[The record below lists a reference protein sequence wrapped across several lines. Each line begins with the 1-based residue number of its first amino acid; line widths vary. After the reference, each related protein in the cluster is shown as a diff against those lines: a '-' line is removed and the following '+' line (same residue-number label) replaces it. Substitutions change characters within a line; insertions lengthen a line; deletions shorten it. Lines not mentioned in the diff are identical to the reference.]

1 MNKPTEH
8 SAQQSPVIGL
18 LTALGGFALYS
29 THDALTKYV
38 GAGYSVFQIIFFAM
52 LFAFVPMSI
61 MMLADKQVRNF
72 RPKKPGLVLLRSVT
86 MIIGLSC
93 AFYAF
98 TALPLAEVYS
108 LLFAAPLLITVFS
121 IPILGEV
128 VRGQRWAAVIVGLI
142 GVLIVLRPGASEFT
156 LGHAAGII
164 SACCSA
170 FSSVLVRKI
179 GREERTAVMIL
190 FPMILAMIVM
200 GMLLPSTYKPMEL
213 IDLALVACIGLFSV
227 FAQFAV
233 IAGYRRAPAA
243 VIAPAQYS
251 QIIWATIF
259 GVLFFEE
266 SPDIY
271 VGIGS
276 AIIIGSGVF
285 VVWRESRSNVS
296 ARYPVLRTLTT
307 RLAIAP
313 TVRRPLNPGEKH
325 TSPPPAL

>member
-1 MNKPTEH
+1 MGI
-8 SAQQSPVIGL
+8 AL
-18 LTALGGFALYS
+18 LGFALYS
-29 THDALTKYV
+29 THDAITKYV
-38 GAGYSVFQIIFFAM
+38 GASLSVFQIIFFAM

-61 MMLADKQVRNF
+61 MMLADKSVGNF
-72 RPKKPGLVLLRSVT
+72 RPKKPWLVLLRSTT

-98 TALPLAEVYS
+98 TVLPLAEVYS

-128 VRGQRWAAVIVGLI
+128 VRAQRWAAVIVGLI
-142 GVLIVLRPGASEFT
+142 GVMIVLRPGASEFT
-156 LGHAAGII
+156 LGHAAGLI

-170 FSSVLVRKI
+170 LSSVLVRKI
-179 GREERTAVMIL
+179 GRQERTVVMIL
-190 FPMILAMIVM
+190 FPMILAMVVM
-200 GMLLPSTYKPMEL
+200 GMLLPQVYTPMTL
-213 IDLALVACIGLFSV
+213 SQLALVACIGLFSV

-243 VIAPAQYS
+243 VVAPGQYS
-251 QIIWATIF
+251 QIIWATVF
-259 GVLFFEE
+259 GMLFFGEQ
-266 SPDIY
+266 PDIY

-276 AIIIGSGVF
+276 TIIIGSGIF
-285 VVWRESRSNVS
+285 VVWRESRANVS

-313 TVRRPLNPGEKH
+313 TIRRPLNPGEEP
-325 TSPPPAL
+325 TSPPLS